1 MKNRFFIYLALFFVV
16 IVFLGPNLAPHHPFH
31 YDLSQGFLTPSF
43 QHWLGTDENGRDIL
57 SRILFGS
64 RISMGIALV
73 VVLVCSFLGTIICF
87 LAGYFGGMVDRIFLM
102 IADLFQA
109 FPGILLAIAIAA
121 FLPPSFLNVVVILC
135 LVGWV
140 GYARITRAQVLSL
153 REKEF
158 MEAGRALG
166 LPLWRLFSFH
176 VFPNLA
182 GPLVVQAT
190 FGMAGVILIESTL
203 SFLGLGVPAT
213 VPSLGRM
220 MDSGSSLLLVAPHIA
235 LFPGLAIMLIILIF
249 NLAGDQLREN
259 I

>member
-64 RISMGIALV
+64 LISMGIALV
-73 VVLVCSFLGTIICF
+73 VVLVCAFLGTIIGF

-135 LVGWV
+135 LVGWE

-153 REKEF
+153 REKERS
-158 MEAGRALG
+158 EEHTSELQ
-166 LPLWRLFSFH
+166 S
-176 VFPNLA
+176 
-182 GPLVVQAT
+182 Q
-190 FGMAGVILIESTL
+190 S
-203 SFLGLGVPAT
+203 
-213 VPSLGRM
+213 
-220 MDSGSSLLLVAPHIA
+220 
-235 LFPGLAIMLIILIF
+235 
-249 NLAGDQLREN
+249 N
-259 I
+259 IVC